1 VNGGLVVIED
11 ALGLG
16 GVEGVLPFGNDDGG
30 DGVAD
35 DVNDGAGD
43 VGEALDAEQQDE
55 AGNGDLMHG
64 SERGGEGD
72 EARSGDSCGAGC
84 PISRF

>member
-1 VNGGLVVIED
+1 VNDGLVVIED

-55 AGNGDLMHG
+55 AGNRDLMHG
-64 SERGGEGD
+64 SERD
-72 EARSGDSCGAGC
+72 EARAGDSCGAGC
-84 PISRF
+84 PISQF

>member
-1 VNGGLVVIED
+1 MDGGLVVTEN

-30 DGVAD
+30 DGVSD
-35 DVNDGAGD
+35 DVGHDGAGD

-55 AGNGDLMHG
+55 A
-64 SERGGEGD
+64 
-72 EARSGDSCGAGC
+72 EATG
-84 PISRF
+84 I